1 MGRLQIRKSGRC
13 QLILGSQIM
22 DVEVG
27 TKVGFLQVSI
37 QVLLVDGNV
46 SRDRFSVN
54 LPQCVISSSPNLENR
69 CLLLYLGIPASLTF
83 LPFPVYWIS

>member
-27 TKVGFLQVSI
+27 TKVGFLQVSARFYLLKGMSHEI
-37 QVLLVDGNV
+37 DLVLIDLNV
-46 SRDRFSVN
+46 YRN
-54 LPQCVISSSPNLENR
+54 
-69 CLLLYLGIPASLTF
+69 
-83 LPFPVYWIS
+83 

>member
-27 TKVGFLQVSI
+27 TKVGFLQVST
-37 QVLLVDGNV
+37 QVYLVEENV
-46 SRDRFSVN
+46 SRDRFSV
-54 LPQCVISSSPNLENR
+54 
-69 CLLLYLGIPASLTF
+69 Y
-83 LPFPVYWIS
+83 